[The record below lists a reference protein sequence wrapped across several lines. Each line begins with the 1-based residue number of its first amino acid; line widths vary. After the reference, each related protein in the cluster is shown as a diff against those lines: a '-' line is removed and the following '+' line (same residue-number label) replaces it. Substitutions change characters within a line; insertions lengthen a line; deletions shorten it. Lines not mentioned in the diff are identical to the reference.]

1 MENAKLA
8 FKELISYISCLDVKN
23 KDHLLDQVM
32 ILNYYSEGDMSQ
44 VLNVLDTVLGT
55 DADQTTMAMGIRLV
69 ERKGNKEDLQRIIA
83 FEDDLLAKS
92 PEKSRMAIQKV
103 FDRIKGKM

>member
-1 MENAKLA
+1 MEKAKLA

-44 VLNVLDTVLGT
+44 VLNVLDTFLVL
-55 DADQTTMAMGIRLV
+55 M
-69 ERKGNKEDLQRIIA
+69 
-83 FEDDLLAKS
+83 
-92 PEKSRMAIQKV
+92 
-103 FDRIKGKM
+103 RIKPQWRWGFG